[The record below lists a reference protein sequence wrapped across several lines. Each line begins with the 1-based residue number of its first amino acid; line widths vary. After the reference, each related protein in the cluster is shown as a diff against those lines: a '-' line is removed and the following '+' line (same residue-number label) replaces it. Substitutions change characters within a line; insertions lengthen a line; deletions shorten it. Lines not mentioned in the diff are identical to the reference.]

1 MMKLSKIMITTDW
14 FQAQKFISFN
24 ELEWASRASEVLQ
37 KALDSVLSSK
47 GACSVMLT
55 GGKTANELY
64 ANWSQIESFKRVHNV
79 SFYYGDERCVPMT
92 SADSNYAM
100 SMATLFSGGIPE
112 SCKVFPMFHDGEIP
126 AHAAASYSERLP
138 NSIDILILAFG
149 EDGHIASIFPE
160 MLPFN
165 AMSPMVTTS
174 SSKKYPFTRITIT
187 PEVIGS
193 AGSIFVVAKGGS
205 KGGVIFNMVSE
216 PLRALNIPLALVKK
230 AIWILDDKAL
240 AGIVEY
246 I

>member
-1 MMKLSKIMITTDW
+1 MTATDW

-24 ELEWASRASEVLQ
+24 ESEWALRASEVLQ

-64 ANWSQIESFKRVHNV
+64 VNWSQIDSFKRVHNV

-100 SMATLFSGGIPE
+100 SMVTLFSGGIPE
-112 SCKVFPMFHDGEIP
+112 SCQVFPMYRDGEIP
-126 AHAAASYSERLP
+126 EHAAASYAERLP

-160 MLPFN
+160 MPSFN
-165 AMSPMVTTS
+165 ALCPLVSTS
-174 SSKKYPFTRITIT
+174 SSNKHPFTRVTIT
-187 PEVIGS
+187 PEVINS
-193 AGSIFVVAKGGS
+193 ASSIFVVAKGKS
-205 KGGVIFNMVSE
+205 KGDVILNMVSE
-216 PLRALNIPLALVKK
+216 SLSATNIPLALVKK
-230 AIWILDDKAL
+230 AIWILDDKAM
-240 AGIVEY
+240 AGIVKY